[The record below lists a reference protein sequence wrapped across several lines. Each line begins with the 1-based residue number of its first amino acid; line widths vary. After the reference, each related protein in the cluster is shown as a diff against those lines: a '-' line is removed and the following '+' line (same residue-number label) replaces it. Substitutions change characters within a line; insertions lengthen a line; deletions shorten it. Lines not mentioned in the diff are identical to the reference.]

1 MKTLKIFG
9 ITLFATML
17 LCTSCDLITEKIGF
31 KANKEKEKSETI
43 ETQKSYDY
51 PTPESKKTVIKRF
64 TVTAEIY
71 RVIQE
76 GTSFYEKATNHY
88 SDIEITLYSDGTAY
102 CTSISSNL
110 PMPVRCLASGS
121 YDFECNNGQIVYKFN
136 TDEMF

>member
-1 MKTLKIFG
+1 MEKNLKIE
-9 ITLFATML
+9 TLRF
-17 LCTSCDLITEKIGF
+17 EKVDGWF
-31 KANKEKEKSETI
+31 CGL
-43 ETQKSYDY
+43 Y
-51 PTPESKKTVIKRF
+51 TPESKKTVVKRF

-102 CTSISSNL
+102 CTSIPSNL

>member
-17 LCTSCDLITEKIGF
+17 LCTSCDLIAEKIGF
-31 KANKEKEKSETI
+31 KANKEKKWNDWNTKSPMI
-43 ETQKSYDY
+43 IL
-51 PTPESKKTVIKRF
+51 TPESKKAVVKRF